1 MNAVRAFIAIELP
14 QVTREALAD
23 VQARL
28 SHHVPKDSVRWV
40 KPDNIHLT
48 LKFLGQV
55 PTAQIDAIVSALRH
69 AVAGQHVFP
78 FDVMNAGCFP
88 DIHRPRVIWVGVDE
102 PTGALSALERAVEL
116 AIAPLGYP
124 AEPRVFQ
131 PHLTLG
137 RAARDVKPIDLHK
150 LGEAVHNAKVGLLGH
165 VHADEVVLFQSD
177 LEPHGPIYT
186 ALTRVS
192 LMR

>member
-1 MNAVRAFIAIELP
+1 
-14 QVTREALAD
+14 
-23 VQARL
+23 
-28 SHHVPKDSVRWV
+28 
-40 KPDNIHLT
+40 
-48 LKFLGQV
+48 
-55 PTAQIDAIVSALRH
+55 
-69 AVAGQHVFP
+69 
-78 FDVMNAGCFP
+78 MNAGCFP

-124 AEPRVFQ
+124 TEPRAFQ

-177 LEPHGPIYT
+177 LEPRGPLYT
-186 ALTRVS
+186 ALARVS